1 VRGTII
7 RFAFVIP
14 VLVAFSAGWAY
25 GDVNLLGWN
34 EITIDPTYTSPVIAP
49 FYAPDPPYVPGG
61 NFSAAFPLENLFG
74 GQVLTAENTYDTI
87 FTDGGPDYR
96 NVYFH
101 LTDLAPI
108 SIAGLVV
115 DGAQDGPSNQSR
127 SFSYFDLI
135 SYTFTD
141 ISNPGTYVYTLLYH
155 GVPSTDVN
163 GGEHIAANVNL
174 TDVGPYFIYQFGL
187 DPGVQSSGP
196 RIFDVIATATAV
208 PEPGSILLM
217 GTLLLGVAG
226 ALKRMWA

>member
-1 VRGTII
+1 MRGTII
-7 RFAFVIP
+7 RFSFVIP
-14 VLVAFSAGWAY
+14 VLLALSAGWAY

-61 NFSAAFPLENLFG
+61 NFPAGFPLANLFG

-174 TDVGPYFIYQFGL
+174 TDVSPYFIYQFGA
-187 DPGVQSSGP
+187 PQSSGP